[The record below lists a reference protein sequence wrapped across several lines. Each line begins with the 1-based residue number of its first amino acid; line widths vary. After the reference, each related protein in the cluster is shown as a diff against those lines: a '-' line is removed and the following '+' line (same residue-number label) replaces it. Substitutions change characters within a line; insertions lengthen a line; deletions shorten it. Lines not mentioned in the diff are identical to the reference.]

1 MSKFYDNHV
10 LLPADFFQVR
20 KCDDGVCFGH
30 KPLRGQETISAF
42 PDPVSSEINGVLHYH
57 ETVYHKEKILPFV
70 LDDVRTSALGIP
82 LNPTAKWLKMWDL

>member
-1 MSKFYDNHV
+1 M

-20 KCDDGVCFGH
+20 KCDDGSCPVH

-70 LDDVRTSALGIP
+70 LDDVRKSALSIP